1 MAEGLLYNYLFILH
15 LKIEMM
21 KKKLVRLAEDRGR
34 TDPLVI
40 ALSRRIDQLMV
51 EYMRKMRKAG

>member
-1 MAEGLLYNYLFILH
+1 VELYLLH
-15 LKIEMM
+15 LRIELL
-21 KKKLVRLAEDRGR
+21 KKRLVRLAEDRGR